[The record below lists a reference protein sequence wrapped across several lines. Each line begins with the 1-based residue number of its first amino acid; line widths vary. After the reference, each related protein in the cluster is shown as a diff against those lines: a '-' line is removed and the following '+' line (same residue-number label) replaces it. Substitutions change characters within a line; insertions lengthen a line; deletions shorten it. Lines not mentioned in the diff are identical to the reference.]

1 MRIIIDTQ
9 SNPLFQGS
17 VLEQAY
23 GLRGGLCEGG
33 KDDIVVVANNFDKD
47 YLKYWKG
54 LGFDMPTILVTQN
67 GCPELT
73 LSQLI
78 MRDNA
83 VSKKLKAIAS
93 RNGCARLEFFCIEES
108 ERQLAEHLGIP
119 AYCNFDFAFKFAK
132 KPCFRRFC
140 LQHNIPVV
148 EGMCCKNLQEAEHFI
163 NGLHQRGISAL
174 VKSESGTGGIACGG
188 AVKIDPG
195 DNIKAKL
202 EGIKFIG
209 QEFVVEKT
217 IESVRE
223 EISIHWEV
231 QFDGQIRVVGIQDQ
245 LAKNFGYSGVSMPSS
260 IDPGEMAHLKK
271 ILLGVLAP
279 EMRNI
284 GAIGFFS
291 CDVILS
297 PEEHW
302 MDFNPRKGAAIY
314 VRQMINRLQKKHF
327 PDNQLFIWHEHNKV
341 SDTISFEKVRKVL
354 GSLIVPGHDS
364 KRLIVITNSGVMPY
378 GYLDITAIST
388 VSREDARGHFEKAKN
403 LILCQ

>member
-1 MRIIIDTQ
+1 MRIIVDTQ
-9 SNPLFQGS
+9 SNPLFRGS
-17 VLEQAY
+17 SLEQAY

-33 KDDIVVVANNFDKD
+33 KDDIVVVAHDFDKD
-47 YLKYWKG
+47 YLNYWEG
-54 LGFDMPTILVTQN
+54 LGFDLPTILVTQN

-78 MRDNA
+78 MQDAA
-83 VSKKLKAIAS
+83 VSKKLKAMANS
-93 RNGCARLEFFCIEES
+93 NVDARLEFFCIEES
-108 ERQLAEHLGIP
+108 ERQLAEHLGIQ
-119 AYCNFDFAFKFAK
+119 AYCNFDFAFEFAK

-140 LQHNIPVV
+140 LKHNIPVI
-148 EGMCCKNLQEAEHFI
+148 EGACCKNLQEAERFI
-163 NGLHQRGISAL
+163 NGLHQRGVSAL

-223 EISIHWEV
+223 EISIHWEI
-231 QFDGQIRVVGIQDQ
+231 QLDGQIRVVGIQDQ

-260 IDPGEMAHLKK
+260 IDPEEMDHLEK

-279 EMRNI
+279 KMRDM

-314 VRQMINRLQKKHF
+314 VRKMVNRLWKNHF
-327 PDNQLFIWHEHNKV
+327 SNNQLFIWHEHIKV
-341 SDTISFEKVRKVL
+341 PEAISFRKVRQTL
-354 GSLIVPGHDS
+354 GNLLIPD
-364 KRLIVITNSGVMPY
+364 KDPQRLIVITNSGVMPY
-378 GYLDITAIST
+378 GYLDITAVST
-388 VSREDARGHFEKAKN
+388 ISREDTKRHFERAKS
-403 LILCQ
+403 LVLSR